1 MRPKSLIL
9 LALALGCGLVA
20 SIGISQVLDG
30 NNRPA
35 AATTP
40 APQATGGSLKVA
52 LKLNDPWMR
61 AMILSPN
68 AQDFMSTS
76 LFGANDF
83 RNLTTYLRKPA
94 VSVMMTFSEDPH
106 LGMSSEHF
114 QGHAV
119 VFVSTVTF
127 SRQTASLR

>member
-1 MRPKSLIL
+1 MIRRPPRSTLFPYTTL
-9 LALALGCGLVA
+9 FR
-20 SIGISQVLDG
+20 S

-35 AATTP
+35 AAPETQ
-40 APQATGGSLKVA
+40 APVA
-52 LKLNDPWMR
+52 GVKTVVKLNDPWLR

-83 RNLTTYLRKPA
+83 RNLTFYLRKPA
-94 VSVMMTFSEDPH
+94 VSVMMTFSEDPY
-106 LGMSSEHF
+106 LGMSSEQF
-114 QGHAV
+114 QGNAV

-127 SRQTASLR
+127 GRQTASLR